1 MKEVTRRDALAGA
14 TALGAFALAG
24 CVADENGDAPAE
36 SGDDDESED
45 TTDNSGETGGDADVD
60 ASGEDGASGRTDS
73 DRHSNEDSKD
83 DDSDGHRGDETDS
96 ADSDEREDRDDD
108 ESDSADGNERED
120 RDDDESD
127 SAEGNEREDRDDDE
141 SDSAEGNERE
151 DGKGNEREDGS
162 NDDRDGDRRPD
173 GKEVVLN
180 HTVETTDTGCTAKS
194 LGTARKRDVSRADG
208 VVTVEGTLVTSTP
221 CHSVI
226 VESVRY
232 NSGDL
237 ALAVSVEPQPGVC
250 IECLGEITY
259 EATVTLSE
267 GVAVDTVSVTYVETD
282 PGVDGGGLSGR
293 PES

>member
-1 MKEVTRRDALAGA
+1 MREVTRRDALAGA
-14 TALGAFALAG
+14 TALGAVALAG
-24 CVADENGDAPAE
+24 CVADENEDAPAE
-36 SGDDDESED
+36 SGDDEPEHTGPGNSQVTDAGVDDESED
-45 TTDNSGETGGDADVD
+45 TTGNGGETGGDGSVD
-60 ASGEDGASGRTDS
+60 TSGEDEANSRTDS
-73 DRHSNEDSKD
+73 DRHSSGDSKD
-83 DDSDGHRGDETDS
+83 DDGDEHRGDETDS

-108 ESDSADGNERED
+108 ESN
-120 RDDDESD
+120 
-127 SAEGNEREDRDDDE
+127 SAEGNEGEDGDSDE

-151 DGKGNEREDGS
+151 DGSD
-162 NDDRDGDRRPD
+162 DDRDGDRRPD

-180 HTVETTDTGCTAKS
+180 HAVETTDTGCTAKS
-194 LGTARKRDVSRADG
+194 LGTARKRDVSRANG

-221 CHSVI
+221 CHNVV

-267 GVAVDTVSVTYVETD
+267 GVAVDTVSVAYVETD
-282 PGVDGGGLSGR
+282 SGVDGSGLSGR
-293 PES
+293 PEP